1 MAVVDHLKISFSDIK
16 ILNSS
21 IVTTEG
27 FVSKAPG
34 FSSVKVGCKQVTR
47 LNLIDNSIRII
58 MDVGLCGVDDQKS
71 DVGVRGDF
79 RFEYVFSVSNLGD
92 YISDDNDSK
101 RIDGNLGVAL
111 MSIAYSTS
119 RGIIYEKIAGTLLA
133 GSVIPV
139 IDPSKLIS
147 ESSE

>member
-1 MAVVDHLKISFSDIK
+1 VDEE
-16 ILNSS
+16 N
-21 IVTTEG
+21 
-27 FVSKAPG
+27 
-34 FSSVKVGCKQVTR
+34 
-47 LNLIDNSIRII
+47 
-58 MDVGLCGVDDQKS
+58 S

-92 YISDDNDSK
+92 YISDHDNSK
-101 RIDGNLGVAL
+101 KIDGNLGVAL

-119 RGIIYEKIAGTLLA
+119 RGIIYEKIAGTFLA

>member
-1 MAVVDHLKISFSDIK
+1 MALVYHFQISLSDIK
-16 ILNSS
+16 ILKSS
-21 IVTTEG
+21 VVTDEER
-27 FVSKAPG
+27 VVKPSD
-34 FSSVKVGCKQVTR
+34 FSSVKVGCKQITSF
-47 LNLIDNSIRII
+47 NLTDKSIRII
-58 MDVGLCGVDDQKS
+58 MDIGLCGVDEENS

-92 YISDDNDSK
+92 YISDHDNSK
-101 RIDGNLGVAL
+101 KIDGNLGVAL

-119 RGIIYEKIAGTLLA
+119 RGIIYEKIAGTFLA